1 MPIPFNTI
9 VLRITILLAGP
20 TLVMACAQIPRSS
33 VAEAQFTSLSC
44 PELAREVAAAQAT
57 RAAAEQAKSESWHA
71 VLPFVVAVRYADAGA
86 TSSEAQRRI
95 GLLTAQAA
103 QRPCAS

>member
-1 MPIPFNTI
+1 MQFPSKTLA
-9 VLRITILLAGP
+9 LRIATLLTGP

-33 VAEAQFTSLSC
+33 VAEAQFPALSC
-44 PELAREVAAAQAT
+44 EELAREVAAAQAT

-71 VLPFVVAVRYADAGA
+71 VLPFVVAARYADAGA
-86 TSSEAQRRI
+86 ASSEAQRRI
-95 GLLTAQAA
+95 GLLSAQAA